1 MEGGEVLLTRS
12 ENISMK
18 SFLDWIRGKSQ
29 VKCEEYEGTNSVVH
43 TVEKHP
49 ERTFKVAWPG
59 KKSSGVS
66 AEEVI
71 RFIREEL
78 PSHYDYYVKIKTYV
92 DRHKIPQ
99 AEIEIQGTIG
109 IRGRPGRYN
118 PFDTR
123 FFIKTEGK
131 QRRSTD
137 EL

>member
-1 MEGGEVLLTRS
+1 
-12 ENISMK
+12 MK
-18 SFLDWIRGKSQ
+18 NLLDWISGKSE
-29 VKCEEYEGTNSVVH
+29 VKYEEYEGTNSVVH
-43 TVEKHP
+43 TVESHP
-49 ERTFKVAWPG
+49 KRTFKVVWTG
-59 KKSSGVS
+59 TKSSGVP
-66 AEEVI
+66 AQEVI

-78 PSHYDYYVKIKTYV
+78 PRYYDYYVKIKTYV
-92 DRHKIPQ
+92 DRHKISQ

-109 IRGRPGRYN
+109 IRGKPGRYN

>member
-1 MEGGEVLLTRS
+1 
-12 ENISMK
+12 MK
-18 SFLDWIRGKSQ
+18 NLLDWISGKSE
-29 VKCEEYEGTNSVVH
+29 VKFEEYEGTNSIVH
-43 TVEKHP
+43 TIEKQP
-49 ERTFKVAWPG
+49 ERTFEIMWPG
-59 KKSSGVS
+59 KKSSGVP

-71 RFIREEL
+71 RFIRDEL
-78 PSHYDYYVKIKTYV
+78 PGYYDYYVKIKTYV

-99 AEIEIQGTIG
+99 AEIEIKGTIG
-109 IRGRPGRYN
+109 LRGKPGRYN